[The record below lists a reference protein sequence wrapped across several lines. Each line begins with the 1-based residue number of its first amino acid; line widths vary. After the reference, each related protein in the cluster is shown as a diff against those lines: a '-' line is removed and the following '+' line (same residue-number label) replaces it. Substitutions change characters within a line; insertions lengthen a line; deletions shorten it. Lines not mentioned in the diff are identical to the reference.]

1 MKTYNYTKFLT
12 IFFTLILF
20 SFTSYSQ
27 ETDEKVE
34 DAKEE
39 KAEKSDKKKKK
50 KTYSDIV
57 NDKTITDTGLF
68 NVHKVEDKYYYE
80 INDSLLGRDMLM
92 VTRIVNMSK
101 EISISRHKMS
111 EQVLSWQKFDN
122 HILLKEISYSN
133 YASDSLPIKEAVS
146 NANFEPIIASFK
158 IEVENKDK
166 NSVVID
172 VTDLYKKDIKSFGYP
187 QSSRKRNKITGLDT
201 KLSFIESIRSFPM
214 NVEAKHIKTYKSS
227 EAKNGQISML
237 LNNSM
242 ILLAKVPM
250 KRRYY
255 DERVGWFTTSQTDY
269 GIDNQEAETVKYL
282 DRWRLEVK
290 DEDIEKFKK
299 GELVKP
305 KKPIVYYIDR
315 ATPKKW
321 RKYIKQGI
329 EDWQAAFEAA
339 GFKNAIL
346 AKDPPSKEE
355 DPDWSP
361 EDIRYSVVRYLA
373 SPTLNA
379 NGPHVSDPRSGEIIE
394 SDINWYH
401 NIMKLLRNWYFVQ
414 TSAVDPE
421 ARGIEFKNELMGEL
435 LRFVS
440 AHEVGHTLGL
450 PHNMGSSSA
459 FPVDSLRSA
468 TFTQKYGTAP
478 SIMDYARFNY
488 VAQPG
493 DKGVALIPSHWES
506 PNVGVYD
513 KFSVMWGYKPI
524 LDVSEDEEKDILK
537 KWIIDKE
544 GDMMYRFGPSGGID
558 PSSQTEDLGD
568 DAIKASEYGIKNL
581 KRIIPELMEWTTED
595 GETYDE
601 LEYMYGQVLG
611 QFRRYMGHVA
621 SNIGGVYQYYKTSD
635 QKGAVYTHVDK
646 NYQKACVAFLNQH
659 LFETPYWMIN
669 KDILDKIEYAGTTN
683 RIRSMQSSYL
693 NRVLDFGRMARII
706 ENEALN
712 GSNSYS
718 LVEMMSDL
726 KDGIWPEFKAD
737 KPNSS
742 GIWYIRS
749 FRTSDV
755 YRRNLQKS
763 YISRLG
769 YIMKNEQEQ
778 SSRPGWGDYITA
790 VEVDVSDIR
799 SVTMSTLLDLK
810 KELKTAV
817 NKYRGS
823 IKGSPKDKVIKS
835 HLNYCI
841 TMIDEAMGNLYYIEY
856 TN

>member
-12 IFFTLILF
+12 VFFTLILF

-39 KAEKSDKKKKK
+39 KAEKSDKKK
-50 KTYSDIV
+50 TYSDIV

-68 NVHKVEDKYYYE
+68 DVHKVEDKYYYE

-187 QSSRKRNKITGLDT
+187 QSSRKRNKITGLDA

-242 ILLAKVPM
+242 VLLPKVPM

-299 GELVKP
+299 GELVEP

-355 DPDWSP
+355 NPDWSP

-488 VAQPG
+488 IAQPG
-493 DKGVALIPSHWES
+493 DEGVALIPSHWES

-513 KFSVMWGYKPI
+513 KFSVTWGYKPI
-524 LDVSEDEEKDILK
+524 LDASEDEEEAILK
-537 KWIIDKE
+537 KWITDK
-544 GDMMYRFGPSGGID
+544 DNNMMYRFGPSGGID

-568 DAIKASEYGIKNL
+568 NAIKASEYGIKNL

-621 SNIGGVYQYYKTSD
+621 ANIGGVYQYYKTSD

-659 LFETPYWMIN
+659 LFETPYWIIN
-669 KDILDKIEYAGTTN
+669 KDILNKIEYAGTTN

-718 LVEMMSDL
+718 LTEMMSDL
-726 KDGIWPEFKAD
+726 KNGIWSELK
-737 KPNSS
+737 NISS
-742 GIWYIRS
+742 GNLKTIN
-749 FRTSDV
+749 V

-778 SSRPGWGDYITA
+778 SSRPGWGDYTTTIK
-790 VEVDVSDIR
+790 VDVSDIR
-799 SVTMSTLLDLK
+799 SVTMGALLDLK
-810 KELKTAV
+810 KDLKKAAK
-817 NKYRGS
+817 KYPRPFKS
-823 IKGSPKDKVIKS
+823 ISEDKVIKS
-835 HLNYCI
+835 HLDYCI
-841 TMIDEAMGNLYYIEY
+841 TMIDEAMGNLSYIEY